1 MIRVEGLK
9 KLYGRERGLHAMNL
23 QVSPGELVGLV
34 GPNGAGK
41 TTLMKVLATLVRPD
55 EGRVDVRGM
64 DVRFQKMAVR
74 GLVGY
79 MPDVPGVYQDMKV
92 REYLL
97 FFADAFHL
105 PGGRK
110 KAAVEAAMAW
120 SGLAD
125 RSETEVEHL
134 SLGWKQRLSLAKT
147 LLHNPTLLLLDE
159 PATGLDPLARL
170 ELRRQL
176 KELNQRGVTI
186 LVSSHILS
194 DLEDIC
200 SRIVYIAD
208 GRDVGQTELYNA
220 NAAGAPPAAPVFEI
234 EFLPG
239 PQPVHLLSG
248 LEGVTISAE
257 ADTVLRVTVPGKSR
271 IAAVVTT
278 LVSHGVQ
285 VVRVQPVSE
294 VETKYQNLFGGRA

>member
-1 MIRVEGLK
+1 MIRVQGLK

-23 QVSPGELVGLV
+23 QVSSGELVGLV

-41 TTLMKVLATLVRPD
+41 TTLMKVLATLVPPD
-55 EGRVDVRGM
+55 DGRAEVRDM
-64 DVRFQKMAVR
+64 DVRYQKTAVR
-74 GLVGY
+74 ALVGY

-92 REYLL
+92 REFLL

-105 PGGRK
+105 RPDRK
-110 KAAVEAAMAW
+110 KAAVEEAMAW

-125 RSETEVEHL
+125 RSEMEVEHL

-194 DLEDIC
+194 DMEDIC
-200 SRIVYIAD
+200 TRIVYIAD
-208 GRDVGQTELYNA
+208 GRDVGQTELHNA
-220 NAAGAPPAAPVFEI
+220 KSTSAPPASPVYEI

-239 PQPVHLLSG
+239 LQPVQLLLG

-257 ADTVLRVTVPGKSR
+257 GETTLRVVVPGKTK
-271 IAAVVTT
+271 IAGVVST

-294 VETKYQNLFGGRA
+294 VETKYQNLFGARA